1 MKDVLSALIG
11 AIVTGVLSVWLIP
24 ILRDGRR
31 ISPSQPV
38 PTYYRPSSPNLLI
51 LRSIQWLFWGELSF
65 NKNLIEVL
73 QARLARPRTTNSEMF
88 IHTSGSVYY
97 FNPIPVFTSLIK
109 KTPYIMG
116 ATFVIGLMW
125 HILVLPL
132 MSIFISVGPDAAATA
147 FGIMFLLLFIESII
161 AAFVGMTNRDLLFA
175 TLVIVFRDSDAF
187 MPPEFQKPLKARP
200 MWRISPD
207 LKDHFEWRRI
217 FSTLSLIEI
226 SVDNGTTWTFACSP
240 GYMSYRIS
248 RLVERNLD
256 WQSQFAVFLESVNR
270 ELDSSPVLGAKLPAS
285 VPPVSEGPPLMSGL
299 A

>member
-24 ILRDGRR
+24 IWRDGRR
-31 ISPSQPV
+31 ISPSQAV

-65 NKNLIEVL
+65 TKNLIEVL
-73 QARLARPRTTNSEMF
+73 QARLARPRITNSEMF

-97 FNPIPVFTSLIK
+97 FNPIPVFTSLMK

-116 ATFVIGLMW
+116 ATFIIGIMW

-132 MSIFISVGPDAAATA
+132 MSIFTSVGPDAAATA
-147 FGIMFLLLFIESII
+147 FGLMFLLLFIESMIV
-161 AAFVGMTNRDLLFA
+161 AFVGMTNRTPAPLFA
-175 TLVIVFRDSDAF
+175 TLLVVFRDGDVF
-187 MPPEFQKPLKARP
+187 MPPNLQMPLKARP

-207 LKDHFEWRRI
+207 LKAHFEWRRV

-226 SVDNGTTWTFACSP
+226 SVDNGTTWTSACSP
-240 GYMSYRIS
+240 GYASYMIS
-248 RLVERNLD
+248 RSVERNLD

-270 ELDSSPVLGAKLPAS
+270 ELDNSSVLSAK
-285 VPPVSEGPPLMSGL
+285 
-299 A
+299 